1 VWVKLGGD
9 KGHGSFKLNLQVVN
23 VAHPNSIH
31 NTCLLA
37 VFKAGDTPS
46 NLHTAL
52 DQYREHI
59 EELQGMPWRFVDFK
73 RTIMIAL
80 TTVPCLYIEIG

>member
-1 VWVKLGGD
+1 MPPYGIQGRRY
-9 KGHGSFKLNLQVVN
+9 
-23 VAHPNSIH
+23 
-31 NTCLLA
+31 
-37 VFKAGDTPS
+37 TPS

-73 RTIMIAL
+73 CTIIIAL
-80 TTVPCLYIEIG
+80 TTVPCSIYIEIG